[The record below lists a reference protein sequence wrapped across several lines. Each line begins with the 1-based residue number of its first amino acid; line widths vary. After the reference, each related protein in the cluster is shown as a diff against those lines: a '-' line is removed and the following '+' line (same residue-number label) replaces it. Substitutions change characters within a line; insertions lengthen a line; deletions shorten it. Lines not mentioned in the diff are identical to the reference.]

1 MDFYLSSTRN
11 AQAAKRFLGKVLRRM
26 KDDEKPDKIN
36 TDLAPSYGHA
46 ILELKKK
53 VSWMIKSSIER

>member
-1 MDFYLSSTRN
+1 
-11 AQAAKRFLGKVLRRM
+11 M